1 MNAKYFADADNLT
14 TLINNTELIVFLCQI
29 IDSWFKT
36 Y

>member
-14 TLINNTELIVFLCQI
+14 INNTELIVFLCQI
-29 IDSWFKT
+29 IDSCFNT